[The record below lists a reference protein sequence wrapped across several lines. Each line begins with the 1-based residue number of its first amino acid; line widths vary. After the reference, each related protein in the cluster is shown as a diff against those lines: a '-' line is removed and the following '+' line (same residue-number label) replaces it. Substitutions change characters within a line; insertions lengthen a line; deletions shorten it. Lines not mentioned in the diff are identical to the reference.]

1 MYNFLPILLFVFLLS
16 AAESGADTILNIN
29 NSKISKGIKYFNQLD
44 ISAQNKFFEETIE
57 KKITQLINQE
67 LFQLSVR
74 FNSRAPGEFQYQMN
88 FYDDGTAKPSKIT
101 SDLTSEQV
109 DVRVYIDKS
118 IYSDDIFLL
127 FPAAYHLA

>member
-1 MYNFLPILLFVFLLS
+1 MYKLLPILLFVFLLS

-74 FNSRAPGEFQYQMN
+74 FNSRAPGEFQYQMK
-88 FYDDGTAKPSKIT
+88 FRKGIT
-101 SDLTSEQV
+101 
-109 DVRVYIDKS
+109 
-118 IYSDDIFLL
+118 
-127 FPAAYHLA
+127 